1 MATSSLE
8 MLNGQASAVSGELD
22 AALESAFKSGHV
34 GMASQPIRCLNGDG
48 PSNWVELLIRPEFKG
63 SRIPS
68 EAFVDRAAELELAR
82 ELDLVVLG
90 CGLEWLRDNPEVDL
104 CSLNVS
110 GQSLSKKRFLHE
122 FMWLLEHSGVE
133 PARVCVEVTETV
145 PIQDFLSARLFARE
159 VRDAGCSMAMDDFG
173 GGSSNMM
180 MLVPMEM
187 DFLKIDGRFVQPMP
201 VRDDYRNVVRG
212 MVAFARE
219 IGLRTVAECVEGARH
234 FAWAREMNVDYVQG
248 YYNNGEPRVIQEP
261 QGRSPDRGRRG
272 FRDLL
277 PGGVDLSY
285 STGE

>member
-1 MATSSLE
+1 MATSSLD
-8 MLNGQASAVSGELD
+8 MLNGQRPAVSGNLD
-22 AALESAFKSGHV
+22 AALGSAFDRGYV
-34 GMASQPIRCLNGDG
+34 GLACQPIRCLNGSG
-48 PSNWVELLIRPEFKG
+48 PSSWVELLIRPGVNG

-68 EAFVDRAAELELAR
+68 EAFVDRAAELGMAR
-82 ELDLVVLG
+82 ELDLVVLR
-90 CGLEWLRDNPEVDL
+90 CGLEWLRVNPDVDL

-122 FMWLLEHSGVE
+122 FMWLLEKSGVE
-133 PARVCVEVTETV
+133 PGRVCIEVTETV
-145 PIQDFLSARLFARE
+145 PIQDFPSARQFARE
-159 VRDAGCSMAMDDFG
+159 VRGAGCKMAMDDFG

-219 IGLRTVAECVEGARH
+219 IGLLTVAECVEGARH

-248 YYNNGEPRVIQEP
+248 YYNNGEPRVIQESA
-261 QGRSPDRGRRG
+261 GRVPEWGRRG
-272 FRDLL
+272 FRDLV
-277 PGGVDLSY
+277 PGGIDLSF